1 VSRKSSLWIDRDN
14 SRDPESG
21 PFSAAR
27 WRRQAEQSQLR
38 REQPSEP
45 PPAEPPPPRSR
56 WRRLLPGLAL
66 LAALAALAV
75 SVVAIVDPGQSDQAG
90 LLPAAGGGRPAA
102 TQIGRVYQSASP
114 GVVSVQVG
122 SASGTGFVVRSDGTI
137 VTNEHVVGDA
147 ETAQVRFGEHGR
159 TVQAEVLGADSSSD
173 LAVLRVD
180 PGSVGKL
187 RPLPLANSDDVSV
200 GDSVVAI
207 GQPFGLDRTAT
218 AGIVSA
224 VGREIQAPDG
234 FQIDHV
240 IQTDA
245 PINPG
250 NSGGPLLDAK
260 GQVIGINEQIA
271 SSSGSNSGVG
281 FAIPV
286 TSVRYSLDQLKADGK
301 VEYAYLGVTSE
312 SLYPQLAEHLG
323 IDSHSGALIS
333 DVVNGSPADKAGLK
347 GSTGETTFQLQH
359 IKTGGDVVIAV
370 DGKPVLQNNDLSK
383 LIAVHKPGDT
393 VTLDIIRDGHP
404 ASVDVTLGS
413 RPADVNQ

>member
-1 VSRKSSLWIDRDN
+1 MRTGMKRVAPRLRLRGTLASLC
-14 SRDPESG
+14 
-21 PFSAAR
+21 
-27 WRRQAEQSQLR
+27 
-38 REQPSEP
+38 
-45 PPAEPPPPRSR
+45 
-56 WRRLLPGLAL
+56 LAVMA
-66 LAALAALAV
+66 AAL
-75 SVVAIVDPGQSDQAG
+75 I
-90 LLPAAGGGRPAA
+90 AAGCGGGGNTTVTESSSPTSTQQVVVESSSGSFNPA
-102 TQIGRVYQSASP
+102 QIYKDVSP
-114 GVVSVQVG
+114 GVVTITSVFDSG
-122 SASGTGFVVRSDGTI
+122 SDSLLGGGSSAGQGSGFVIDKDGHI
-137 VTNEHVVGDA
+137 VTNAHVVTSGGHLNGGGTPQKAKQVFVQFGDRNRVA
-147 ETAQVRFGEHGR
+147 AQVVGFDADADVALIKVDPNGLDLQPVQLSDRSSFTVGEPVAAIGSPFGEDQSLSVGVISATNR
-159 TVQAEVLGADSSSD
+159 TVEGLT
-173 LAVLRVD
+173 
-180 PGSVGKL
+180 
-187 RPLPLANSDDVSV
+187 N
-200 GDSVVAI
+200 
-207 GQPFGLDRTAT
+207 FG
-218 AGIVSA
+218 
-224 VGREIQAPDG
+224 
-234 FQIDHV
+234 IDNA

-245 PINPG
+245 SINPG

-323 IDSHSGALIS
+323 IDSNSGALIS
-333 DVVNGSPADKAGLK
+333 DVVNDSPADKAGLK

-413 RPADVNQ
+413 RPADVQG